1 MFLTTGLLLELEA
14 LLLVN
19 AKETSEQDQTH
30 VPVLLML
37 FMTQE
42 KTVNALRLQLMTTGL
57 LVEQLHVFV
66 QELEEPTMQ
75 EFVNVMLLITL
86 LLMDFKLT
94 ASAMTLIIGF
104 QMELQ
109 DAFVMNLMDGSMT
122 QIHLTVSN
130 YLAPFLEN
138 KLEKNVGPQIPLM
151 QQLL

>member
-1 MFLTTGLLLELEA
+1 VEQDGRSNYSA
-14 LLLVN
+14 LLKSGKDSTVTTQPS
-19 AKETSEQDQTH
+19 ARGTSDY
-30 VPVLLML
+30 
-37 FMTQE
+37 
-42 KTVNALRLQLMTTGL
+42 A
-57 LVEQLHVFV
+57 
-66 QELEEPTMQ
+66 
-75 EFVNVMLLITL
+75 TL